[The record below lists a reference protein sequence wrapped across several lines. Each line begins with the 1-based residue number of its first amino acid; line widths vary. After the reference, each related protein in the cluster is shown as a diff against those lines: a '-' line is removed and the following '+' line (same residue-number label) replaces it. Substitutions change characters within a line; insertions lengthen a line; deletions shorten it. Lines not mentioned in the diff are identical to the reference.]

1 MQAQRRRRN
10 SQSLEFVFDLC
21 GILSQMNNQ
30 PDSIRPKPPKP
41 IMIPHRISLSERS
54 MQHFRLSIEA
64 QTIIITLAKKLGV
77 GRTHVL
83 ELAVRDMAKREEIKF

>member
-1 MQAQRRRRN
+1 
-10 SQSLEFVFDLC
+10 
-21 GILSQMNNQ
+21 
-30 PDSIRPKPPKP
+30 
-41 IMIPHRISLSERS
+41 MIPHRISLSERS
-54 MQHFRLSIEA
+54 MQHFRLSIEV